1 MTTRSQVEV
10 PRPIRRHR
18 RSHLVSRL
26 VSFLGCAVAL
36 QPSLAAAQVRPVP
49 PAGTA
54 LDSAPPWSEPGGY
67 PPPPPLGR
75 TRTATSPRHPA
86 IHPRPEARVAPLTPL
101 FPRAADEA
109 ERKAARRAAM
119 ERHPA
124 GKGLDRPRVPGPSE
138 EPRLERSSPPPA
150 ARPASPDQT
159 GKTPGDRKHRVRPGE
174 TLWGIAARRC
184 GSERP
189 IDILRLTMEIHR
201 LNRQVIGAD
210 PDLILPGQLLSL
222 PKSSS
227 R

>member
-1 MTTRSQVEV
+1 MVTRSRVKV
-10 PRPIRRHR
+10 RRSIRRPR
-18 RSHLVSRL
+18 RAHLVSRL

-36 QPSLAAAQVRPVP
+36 QPSVAAAQVRPVP
-49 PAGTA
+49 PAGAA

-67 PPPPPLGR
+67 PPPLPLGR

-86 IHPRPEARVAPLTPL
+86 IHPRPEARIAPLTPL
-101 FPRAADEA
+101 FPRVADVA
-109 ERKAARRAAM
+109 ERKAGRRAAM

-124 GKGLDRPRVPGPSE
+124 GRALDRSRVPAPRGEPSLD
-138 EPRLERSSPPPA
+138 PSPQPPA
-150 ARPASPDQT
+150 ARPAPRDRT
-159 GKTPGDRKHRVRPGE
+159 GETPGDRKHRVRPGE
-174 TLWGIAARRC
+174 TLWGIAARWC

-201 LNRQVIGAD
+201 LNRQLIGAD

-222 PKSSS
+222 PKSCS